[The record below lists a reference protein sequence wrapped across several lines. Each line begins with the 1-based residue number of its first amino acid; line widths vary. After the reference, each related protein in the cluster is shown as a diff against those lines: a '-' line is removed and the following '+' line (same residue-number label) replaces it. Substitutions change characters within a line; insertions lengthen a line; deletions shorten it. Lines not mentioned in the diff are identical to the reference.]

1 MLHLD
6 LSILRNQIFL
16 QRPVKSAEFVWQILP
31 LPLTSV
37 QSDHVCT
44 CTVSMRTCK
53 SDSTISYYLPR
64 RFSFMPAYILQP
76 VFGRSRS
83 GHTCAKPPPSLQS
96 LSLPRSLAV
105 PATTKHSCYTC
116 TDAMHF
122 PPRQLFRS
130 SFSIASLKTL
140 LKRAVW
146 SAWCQYTEMM
156 SMRWSLCS
164 SALVSIPIQFGSSF
178 FCGGNCW

>member
-1 MLHLD
+1 VRDKKELHSPLLLAAGNTGIAQLLLHLLLTMLHLD

-130 SFSIASLKTL
+130 SPS
-140 LKRAVW
+140 R
-146 SAWCQYTEMM
+146 
-156 SMRWSLCS
+156 
-164 SALVSIPIQFGSSF
+164 P
-178 FCGGNCW
+178 